1 MNKKLK
7 YMNVII
13 RDDGQNITVEELINL
28 VNYSFYKLGIAI
40 SFYDKN
46 NLVIPL
52 PQDYSDLMI
61 L

>member
-1 MNKKLK
+1 
-7 YMNVII
+7 MNVII